1 MTSGPITLWTGKE
14 GQITVPEGDT
24 VRSSNTDIVSVEK
37 NGTAVTLTG
46 GSKEGRAE
54 VTAGESTWV
63 VYNYASEAE
72 YNYLYALFH
81 EKRISVMGDSISTIK
96 DKIPSGNALYYDNT
110 TGKEMTF
117 ERNYWGDIITRFG
130 AAEGIDEAWSGSTI
144 GSKAASMA
152 SKDRINKLDDNGTP
166 DVILYYGGSNPD
178 SSVGAFDPDADYAK
192 TVDWAQSYSDTA
204 SAYAASLQRMKATYP
219 GAEIIAIIPYYEQN
233 NIPKQAEV
241 IEQIAKHYD
250 ITTIDLRELR
260 NQEGISPNNELH
272 PNMDGHSQIAA
283 YICQQLYEQQAVTP
297 NEKTVTYDAN
307 GGSFKN
313 GSDPIKQSVTA
324 KLPKATRAGYAFVG
338 WFDQAAGGNKVAS
351 ALDTAI
357 PSGMQDNLNGTTLYA
372 HWTRSFTWDFDNNL
386 DAVDADGNVII
397 TVSAEHGST
406 TLNDDNTVKFNDYQ
420 GNFTASIPYEL
431 EQLRAET
438 KEFLDDLS
446 TRDQR
451 MIFANVTIVH
461 MADTL
466 EQLDADTE
474 TLQAIGLEQA
484 CQFSI
489 LRYQQEDG
497 LNTALPYGLR
507 RIKTTRTL
515 TTESTAV
522 LMPFRV
528 QEIQDAGGIYYGVN
542 AVSKNLLICNRKKLL
557 NPHGFVLGVSG
568 SGKSFSMKEAIT
580 FIALSTNDDIIM
592 IDAEREY
599 GELTRALQ
607 GSVLEISP
615 SSPHHINPLDI
626 NRGYGAGENPVAMK
640 SELMMSICEQQMG
653 VGQLGAYHKS
663 IIDRCTANIYHDF
676 IKSGGEGQ
684 IPTLPDWRNEVK
696 RQPEREAQE
705 LALASELFVEGSL
718 NMFAHETNFDIDNRI
733 ICFDLYEM
741 GEQLK
746 PTALNVVLET
756 IQNRVAANR
765 LAGRYTWV
773 FVDEVYLFFK
783 YYYSAQFLYKCWK
796 RFRKYAAAMTAAT
809 QNIEECL
816 HSETARLMLANSEFL
831 ILLNQ
836 AATDRAELAKLLHIS
851 ETQMSHVTN
860 VEAGHGLMRIGS
872 SIIPF
877 VNEFP
882 RDGALYR
889 LMTTTPGDK

>member
-1 MTSGPITLWTGKE
+1 MIKSIKAILAQDKEKFKVPRKVQDLIPIKNIWPDGIFKVGNKFSKSFRFSDINYLVASREDKESMFLTYSELLNSLDSGATTKITINNHRLNRSDFEESILMPMKQDGLDEYRKEYNDMLLDKATGANGITQEKYIT
-14 GQITVPEGDT
+14 ITVAKK
-24 VRSSNTDIVSVEK
+24 DIEEARAYFARI
-37 NGTAVTLTG
+37 GADLTAHFANL
-46 GSKEGRAE
+46 GSKCVPLNAVERLRILHDFYRPGDEAAFSFDMNRKARLGHDFRDYICPDSIERA
-54 VTAGESTWV
+54 ADHIKLGEKYARV
-63 VYNYASEAE
+63 LFLKDYAS
-72 YNYLYALFH
+72 Y
-81 EKRISVMGDSISTIK
+81 IK
-96 DKIPSGNALYYDNT
+96 DEMISKLSDFPRNLMLSIDILPIPT
-110 TGKEMTF
+110 
-117 ERNYWGDIITRFG
+117 
-130 AAEGIDEAWSGSTI
+130 DEAIREVQS
-144 GSKAASMA
+144 
-152 SKDRINKLDDNGTP
+152 RILG
-166 DVILYYGGSNPD
+166 IE
-178 SSVGAFDPDADYAK
+178 ADIAR
-192 TVDWAQSYSDTA
+192 WQ
-204 SAYAASLQRMKATYP
+204 QR
-219 GAEIIAIIPYYEQN
+219 QN
-233 NIPKQAEV
+233 S
-241 IEQIAKHYD
+241 
-250 ITTIDLRELR
+250 R
-260 NQEGISPNNELH
+260 N
-272 PNMDGHSQIAA
+272 
-283 YICQQLYEQQAVTP
+283 
-297 NEKTVTYDAN
+297 
-307 GGSFKN
+307 
-313 GSDPIKQSVTA
+313 
-324 KLPKATRAGYAFVG
+324 
-338 WFDQAAGGNKVAS
+338 
-351 ALDTAI
+351 
-357 PSGMQDNLNGTTLYA
+357 
-372 HWTRSFTWDFDNNL
+372 
-386 DAVDADGNVII
+386 
-397 TVSAEHGST
+397 
-406 TLNDDNTVKFNDYQ
+406 
-420 GNFTASIPYEL
+420 NFTASIPYEL

-466 EQLDADTE
+466 EQLNTDTE

-484 CQFSI
+484 CQFSV

-607 GSVLEISP
+607 GAVLEISP

-653 VGQLGAYHKS
+653 VGQLGAFHKS

-676 IKSGGEGQ
+676 IKSGGEGR

-733 ICFDLYEM
+733 VCFDLYEM

-816 HSETARLMLANSEFL
+816 RSETARLMLANSEFL

-882 RDGALYR
+882 RDGTLYR

>member
-1 MTSGPITLWTGKE
+1 MKQLTSYNR
-14 GQITVPEGDT
+14 V
-24 VRSSNTDIVSVEK
+24 
-37 NGTAVTLTG
+37 
-46 GSKEGRAE
+46 
-54 VTAGESTWV
+54 AG
-63 VYNYASEAE
+63 
-72 YNYLYALFH
+72 YL
-81 EKRISVMGDSISTIK
+81 
-96 DKIPSGNALYYDNT
+96 
-110 TGKEMTF
+110 
-117 ERNYWGDIITRFG
+117 
-130 AAEGIDEAWSGSTI
+130 
-144 GSKAASMA
+144 
-152 SKDRINKLDDNGTP
+152 NKLFDLLNQRFFESALSRPTITIQSTPRAYGHFSMRDDSQTIEVRANDTQQLWFYNTP
-166 DVILYYGGSNPD
+166 ISGILIHKI
-178 SSVGAFDPDADYAK
+178 SSVDGKAIPGVTFLLYD
-192 TVDWAQSYSDTA
+192 
-204 SAYAASLQRMKATYP
+204 SA
-219 GAEIIAIIPYYEQN
+219 
-233 NIPKQAEV
+233 NIPIAQATSDDRGYAYFEDLP
-241 IEQIAKHYD
+241 AGRYS
-250 ITTIDLRELR
+250 LRELE
-260 NQEGISPNNELH
+260 NEGYVR
-272 PNMDGHSQIAA
+272 DTQKKTV
-283 YICQQLYEQQAVTP
+283 YICPDGLCFKADHFELGGKVGRVLFLRDYASYIKDEMISKLSDFPRNLMLSIDILPIPTDEAIREVQSRILGIEADIARWQQRQ
-297 NEKTVTYDAN
+297 NSRN
-307 GGSFKN
+307 
-313 GSDPIKQSVTA
+313 
-324 KLPKATRAGYAFVG
+324 
-338 WFDQAAGGNKVAS
+338 
-351 ALDTAI
+351 
-357 PSGMQDNLNGTTLYA
+357 
-372 HWTRSFTWDFDNNL
+372 
-386 DAVDADGNVII
+386 
-397 TVSAEHGST
+397 
-406 TLNDDNTVKFNDYQ
+406 
-420 GNFTASIPYEL
+420 NFTASIPYEL

-889 LMTTTPGDK
+889 LMTTTPNEKF